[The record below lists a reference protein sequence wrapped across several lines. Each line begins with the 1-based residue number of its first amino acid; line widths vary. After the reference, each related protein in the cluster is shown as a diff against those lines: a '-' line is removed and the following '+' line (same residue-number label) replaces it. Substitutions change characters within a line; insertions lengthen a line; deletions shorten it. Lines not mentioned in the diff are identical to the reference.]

1 MISIKFLVRYSYLMR
16 INDHPILSFDRGKKV
31 TFLFNGKKI
40 DAYENETVAS
50 ALTAAGINVLSRSIK
65 YNRPRGFFCGIGKCS
80 SCLMTV
86 DGVPNVKTC
95 VTPVKNGMVVE
106 SQDGKGNLPE
116 NKELKSKK
124 ETLHADVAV
133 VGAGPAGL
141 SAAICASRYGAN
153 VVLIDENQVAGGQ
166 LIKQTHKFFGS
177 KAHKAGVRGIEIA
190 KLLLN
195 EIENSNVNLL
205 LNAGVIGYYKKIPKE
220 FSCKQETRSFLCNK
234 ENGHMLA
241 VVQDSKSIKVYPKK
255 IIVATGAS
263 ENMLAFPG
271 NDLPGVVGAGGV
283 QTLMNVYGVR
293 PGNNVL
299 MVGAGNVGLI
309 VSYQLMQAG
318 INVKMV
324 VEAMPKIGGY
334 IVHAA
339 KLRRLGVPILTSHT
353 VKNAYGNGRVEGAKI
368 VKLENWKEVK
378 GSEFSLDVDLIC
390 LAVGLAPT
398 CELLFQAG
406 CETKYVPELGGWV
419 AWHDRNLETS
429 IHGIYV
435 AGDCSGIEEASTA
448 MMEGRIAGMDAAEK
462 LGFRID
468 EKEKKGA
475 FENLNTLRSGPF
487 GEKPRVGKEQIW
499 GRK

>member
-1 MISIKFLVRYSYLMR
+1 MISIKFLVEHSYLMR
-16 INDHPILSFDRGKKV
+16 ISRHPILSFDRGKKI
-31 TFLFNGKKI
+31 TFTFNGKKI

-50 ALTAAGINVLSRSIK
+50 SLTAAGINILSRSIK
-65 YNRPRGFFCGIGKCS
+65 HNRPRGFFCGIGKCS

-95 VTPVKNGMVVE
+95 VTPVKDGMIVE

-116 NKELKSKK
+116 SKELKNEK
-124 ETLHADVAV
+124 ETIHTDIAI

-141 SAAICASRYGAN
+141 SAAITASKYGAN
-153 VVLIDENQVAGGQ
+153 VLLIDENPVAGGQ

-177 KAHKAGVRGIEIA
+177 KEHKAGIRGIEIA
-190 KLLLN
+190 KRLLN
-195 EIENSNVNLL
+195 EIKNSNVNLL
-205 LNAGVIGYYKKIPKE
+205 LNAGVIGYYK
-220 FSCKQETRSFLCNK
+220 
-234 ENGHMLA
+234 ENSHMLV
-241 VVQDSKSIKVYPKK
+241 VVQNSKFIKVYPKK

-263 ENMLAFPG
+263 ENMLMFPG

-353 VKNAYGNGRVEGAKI
+353 IKYAYGNGNVEGAKI
-368 VKLENWKEVK
+368 VKLENWKEVE
-378 GSEFSLDVDLIC
+378 GSEFDVPADMIC
-390 LAVGLAPT
+390 LSVGLTPT

-419 AWHDRNLETS
+419 AVHNKNLETS
-429 IHGIYV
+429 VEGIYV

-448 MMEGRIAGMDAAEK
+448 MMEGRIAGIDSAEK
-462 LGFRID
+462 LGFKID
-468 EKEKKGA
+468 GSEKKDA
-475 FENLNTLRSGPF
+475 FENLKTLRSGPF
-487 GEKPRVGKEQIW
+487 GEKPRKGKEKMW

>member
-1 MISIKFLVRYSYLMR
+1 MR
-16 INDHPILSFDRGKKV
+16 ISEHPILSFDRGKKV

-124 ETLHADVAV
+124 ETIHADVAV

-141 SAAICASRYGAN
+141 SAAIMASKYGAN
-153 VVLIDENQVAGGQ
+153 VVFIDENPVAGGQ

-177 KAHKAGVRGIEIA
+177 KEHKAGVRGIEIA

-205 LNAGVIGYYKKIPKE
+205 LNAGVIGYYK
-220 FSCKQETRSFLCNK
+220 
-234 ENGHMLA
+234 ENGHVLV
-241 VVQDSKSIKVYPKK
+241 VVQDSKLIKVYSKK

-368 VKLENWKEVK
+368 VKLENWKEVE

-390 LAVGLAPT
+390 LAVGLTPT
-398 CELLFQAG
+398 CEILFQAG

-419 AWHDRNLETS
+419 AVHNENLETTTE
-429 IHGIYV
+429 GIYV
-435 AGDCSGIEEASTA
+435 AGDASGIEEASTA

-462 LGFRID
+462 LGFKID
-468 EKEKKGA
+468 ENEKKDA
-475 FENLNTLRSGPF
+475 FENLKILRSGPF
-487 GEKPRVGKEQIW
+487 GEKPRVGKEKVW
-499 GRK
+499 GLR

>member
-1 MISIKFLVRYSYLMR
+1 MR
-16 INDHPILSFDRGKKV
+16 ISKHPILSFERGKKV
-31 TFLFNGKKI
+31 TFTFNGKKI

-50 ALTAAGINVLSRSIK
+50 ALIAAGINVLSRSIK

-86 DGVPNVKTC
+86 DGVPNIKTC

-106 SQDGKGNLPE
+106 SQDGKGSLPE
-116 NKELKSKK
+116 NTELESRK

-141 SAAICASRYGAN
+141 SAAITASKYNAD
-153 VVLIDENQVAGGQ
+153 VLLIDENPVAGGQ

-177 KAHKAGVRGIEIA
+177 KEHKAGVRGIEIA

-195 EIENSNVNLL
+195 EIEKSNVNLL
-205 LNAGVIGYYKKIPKE
+205 LNAGVIGYYK
-220 FSCKQETRSFLCNK
+220 
-234 ENGHMLA
+234 ENCHMLT
-241 VVQDSKSIKVYPKK
+241 VVQDRKIIKVYPKK
-255 IIVATGAS
+255 IIIATGAS

-293 PGNNVL
+293 PGSNVL

-353 VKNAYGNGRVEGAKI
+353 VKNAYGNGRVEGARI
-368 VKLENWKEVK
+368 VKLENWKEVE
-378 GSEFSLDVDLIC
+378 GSEFDVPVDLIC
-390 LAVGLAPT
+390 LAVGLTPT
-398 CELLFQAG
+398 CEILFQAG
-406 CETKYVPELGGWV
+406 CETKYIPELGGWV

-429 IHGIYV
+429 IQGIYV

-468 EKEKKGA
+468 EKEKKDA

-487 GEKPRVGKEQIW
+487 GEKPRTGKEKIW
-499 GRK
+499 GIK

>member
-16 INDHPILSFDRGKKV
+16 ISEHPILSFDRGKKV

-86 DGVPNVKTC
+86 DGIPNVKTC
-95 VTPVKNGMVVE
+95 VIPVKNGMVVE

-116 NKELKSKK
+116 NRELKSKK
-124 ETLHADVAV
+124 ETIHADVAV

-141 SAAICASRYGAN
+141 SAAIMASKYGAN
-153 VVLIDENQVAGGQ
+153 VVLIDENPVAGGQ

-177 KAHKAGVRGIEIA
+177 KEHKAGIRGIGIA

-195 EIENSNVNLL
+195 EIKNSNVNLL
-205 LNAGVIGYYKKIPKE
+205 INAGVIGYY
-220 FSCKQETRSFLCNK
+220 N
-234 ENGHMLA
+234 ENGHVLA
-241 VVQDSKSIKVYPKK
+241 VVQDSKLIKVYPKK

-334 IVHAA
+334 LVHAA

-368 VKLENWKEVK
+368 VKLENWNEVE
-378 GSEFSLDVDLIC
+378 GSGFSLDVDLIC
-390 LAVGLAPT
+390 LAVGLTPT
-398 CELLFQAG
+398 CEILFQAG

-419 AWHDRNLETS
+419 AVHNENLETTVE
-429 IHGIYV
+429 GVYV
-435 AGDCSGIEEASTA
+435 AGDASGIEEASTA
-448 MMEGRIAGMDAAEK
+448 MMEGRIAGIDSTEK
-462 LGFRID
+462 LGFKID
-468 EKEKKGA
+468 KKEKKDA
-475 FENLNTLRSGPF
+475 FENLKTLRSGPF
-487 GEKPRVGKEQIW
+487 GEKPRTGKEKVW
-499 GRK
+499 GRKWVTRRQE

>member
-1 MISIKFLVRYSYLMR
+1 MR
-16 INDHPILSFDRGKKV
+16 ISEHPILSFDRGKKI

-40 DAYENETVAS
+40 SAYENETVAS

-95 VTPVKNGMVVE
+95 VTPVKDGMVVE

-116 NKELKSKK
+116 NKEFKSKK

-141 SAAICASRYGAN
+141 SAAITASKHGAD
-153 VVLIDENQVAGGQ
+153 VLLIDENPVAGGQ

-177 KAHKAGVRGIEIA
+177 KEHKAGVRGIEIA

-205 LNAGVIGYYKKIPKE
+205 LNAGVIGYYKDN
-220 FSCKQETRSFLCNK
+220 S
-234 ENGHMLA
+234 HMLA
-241 VVQDSKSIKVYPKK
+241 VVQNSKLIKVYPKK

-283 QTLMNVYGVR
+283 QTLMNVYGIR
-293 PGNNVL
+293 PGNSVL

-324 VEAMPKIGGY
+324 VEALPKIGGY

-353 VKNAYGNGRVEGAKI
+353 VKNAYGNGRVEGARI
-368 VKLENWKEVK
+368 VKLENWKETGEGFDV
-378 GSEFSLDVDLIC
+378 DVDLIC
-390 LAVGLAPT
+390 LAVGLTPT
-398 CELLFQAG
+398 CEILFQAG
-406 CETKYVPELGGWV
+406 CETKYIPELGGWV
-419 AWHDRNLETS
+419 ARHDRNLETS
-429 IHGIYV
+429 IKGIYV

-462 LGFRID
+462 LGFKID
-468 EKEKKGA
+468 EKEKKDA
-475 FENLNTLRSGPF
+475 FENLKTLRSGPF
-487 GEKPRVGKEQIW
+487 GEKPRIGKEKMW

>member
-1 MISIKFLVRYSYLMR
+1 MMR
-16 INDHPILSFDRGKKV
+16 ISRHPILSFDRGKKV

-40 DAYENETVAS
+40 DAHENETVAS
-50 ALTAAGINVLSRSIK
+50 ALIAAGINVLSRSIK

-141 SAAICASRYGAN
+141 SAALVASKYNAD
-153 VVLIDENQVAGGQ
+153 VLLIDENQVAGGQ

-177 KAHKAGVRGIEIA
+177 KTHKAGVRGIEIA

-205 LNAGVIGYYKKIPKE
+205 LNSSVIGYY
-220 FSCKQETRSFLCNK
+220 K

-241 VVQDSKSIKVYPKK
+241 VVQGSKLIKVYPKK

-271 NDLPGVVGAGGV
+271 NDMPGVVGAGGV

-293 PGNNVL
+293 PGSNVL

-318 INVKMV
+318 INVKAV

-339 KLRRLGVPILTSHT
+339 KLRRLGVPILTSYT
-353 VKNAYGNGRVEGAKI
+353 IKYAYGNGKVEGARV
-368 VKLENWKEVK
+368 VKLENWKEVE
-378 GSEFSLDVDLIC
+378 GSEFDIPADLIC
-390 LAVGLAPT
+390 LAVGLTPT

-406 CETKYVPELGGWV
+406 CEAKYVPELGGWV
-419 AWHDRNLETS
+419 AVHNRNLETTVE
-429 IHGIYV
+429 GVYV
-435 AGDCSGIEEASTA
+435 AGDASGIEEASTA
-448 MMEGRIAGMDAAEK
+448 MMEGRIAGVDAAEK
-462 LGFRID
+462 RGFKID
-468 EKEKKGA
+468 EKEKKDA
-475 FENLNTLRSGPF
+475 FENLKTLRSGPF
-487 GEKPRVGKEQIW
+487 GEKPKIGKEKLW
-499 GRK
+499 GLR